1 MVEVVV
7 VAKKSV
13 ESPRLPAPPRDRLHE
28 TLCHRCE
35 RPILTSWYL
44 RAECVTYSLEEALAV
59 LVLGGQVASIA
70 QGGKQYKWEVV
81 ANYYPTDASRW
92 PTGWQ
97 ARDTFIAEHRCDA
110 PYLLGV
116 GRVFHIAPQASPD
129 LFSIALEPAEEPSRV
144 PGVNFFDCPPPY

>member
-1 MVEVVV
+1 M
-7 VAKKSV
+7 ASKKKTDPDEPLLPPKPPDRV
-13 ESPRLPAPPRDRLHE
+13 RERLCPRCDQ
-28 TLCHRCE
+28 
-35 RPILTSWYL
+35 PILTTWYL
-44 RAECVTYSLEEALAV
+44 KAECVTYTLEEALAV

-70 QGGKQYKWEVV
+70 RGGKQYKWEVV

-116 GRVFHIAPQASPD
+116 GRAFHIAPQASPD
-129 LFSIALEPAEEPSRV
+129 LFSIALEPAEEPPRV